1 MSVGYAFEEAGVPA
15 GLTPGTLDT
24 ATVVRTAN
32 ARIPWGVRLA
42 VFWVL
47 LVILLAIFANV
58 LPIASP
64 YANISGLPVPPFR
77 RWPEFL
83 GTDQL
88 GRSEISRLIYGARV
102 SLAVSG
108 IATAAGMTIGVLLA
122 LLSVATRTLDWIIG
136 VIIDSALAFP
146 GIILILA
153 LAAALTPGPVP
164 LVIGL
169 TVFAVPAFARLARGN
184 AKVIMA
190 REHVSAAKVA
200 GAPTRRWLVRE
211 VLPGVMRP
219 VLPYALV
226 LLAVLM
232 VAEASVSFLGV
243 GVVPPQPSWGGM
255 ISDGE
260 TQLSIHPEQV
270 LIPAAVLFLT
280 VFSITVIGRWL
291 RTKIAESQAKL

>member
-1 MSVGYAFEEAGVPA
+1 MSVGYTFEETDGVPA
-15 GLTPGTLDT
+15 GLTGTAVT
-24 ATVVRTAN
+24 GRAASVAK
-32 ARIPWGVRLA
+32 ARVPWGVRLA
-42 VFWVL
+42 LFWVV
-47 LVILLAIFANV
+47 LVVLLAIFANV
-58 LPIASP
+58 LPIANP
-64 YANISGLPVPPFR
+64 YANISGLPIPPFR
-77 RWPEFL
+77 HWPEFL

-88 GRSEISRLIYGARV
+88 GRSEISRLIFGARV
-102 SLAVSG
+102 SLAVSV
-108 IATAAGMTIGVLLA
+108 IATVVGMIIGVLLA
-122 LLSVATRTLDWIIG
+122 LLSVATRTLDWVIG

-184 AKVIMA
+184 AKVVMA

-200 GAPTRRWLVRE
+200 GATTRRWLVRE

-232 VAEASVSFLGV
+232 VAEASVDFLGV
-243 GVVPPQPSWGGM
+243 GVVPPTPSWGGM

-270 LIPAAVLFLT
+270 FIPAMVLFLT

-291 RTKIAESQAKL
+291 RTKLAESQAKL

>member
-1 MSVGYAFEEAGVPA
+1 MSVGYTFENTDGAPA
-15 GLTPGTLDT
+15 DLVT
-24 ATVVRTAN
+24 ATTVTGKAAGTRV
-32 ARIPWGVRLA
+32 PWSVGLA
-42 VFWVL
+42 CLWIA
-47 LVILLAIFANV
+47 LVIVLAIFANV

-64 YANISGLPVPPFR
+64 YANVSGLPVPPFHH
-77 RWPEFL
+77 WPEFL

-88 GRSEISRLIYGARV
+88 GRSEISRLVYGARV
-102 SLAVSG
+102 SLAVSLISTG
-108 IATAAGMTIGVLLA
+108 AGMIIGVGLA
-122 LLSVATRTLDWIIG
+122 LLSVTNRVLDWIIG
-136 VIIDSALAFP
+136 VVIDSALAFP

-153 LAAALTPGPVP
+153 LAAALSPGPAP

-184 AKVIMA
+184 AKVIMV

-243 GVVPPQPSWGGM
+243 GVVPPTPTWGGM
-255 ISDGE
+255 ISDAE
-260 TQLSIHPEQV
+260 PQLSLHPEQV
-270 LIPAAVLFLT
+270 LIPAVVLFLT

-291 RTKIAESQAKL
+291 RTKVAESQAKL